1 MSERAQKLAAE
12 TGALVYW
19 QDADTSAA
27 RIVTDRGTLGAIGEI
42 LE

>member
-1 MSERAQKLAAE
+1 MSDRAQKLAKD

-19 QDADTSAA
+19 LDADESAA
-27 RIVTDRGTLGAIGEI
+27 RIVADRGTLGAIGKI